1 MATLNREQR
10 RAAERELKR
19 QTARGGVPLATPEQR
34 VPHLFLA
41 YVQPGIVHEM
51 WMMSVL
57 GLISRSPGIYAI
69 RPAGVQSGPLLA
81 RARNLLV
88 QSFLET
94 DDEYLLFTDTD
105 MVFKFEDV
113 ELLVAAD
120 APIAGALYYSVAAGV
135 DSGPWC
141 TALVASSEDPDTY
154 VPLELPEPS
163 APENFQGTRPVDEP
177 LEPMEVAAV
186 GMGLTLIRRE
196 VIEALAPVKRLWPF
210 AETNED
216 RGYGEDVTFCLRAAE
231 AGFKSVVVPQ
241 ARVGHIK
248 EIVV

>member
-1 MATLNREQR
+1 MNREQR
-10 RAAERELKR
+10 RAAERAIKH
-19 QTARGGVPLATPEQR
+19 QTARGAVDLATVKQQ
-34 VPHLFLA
+34 VPKLFMA

-57 GLISRSPGIYAI
+57 GLIARSPGKYQI
-69 RPAGVQSGPLLA
+69 RPAGVQSGPLLS

-113 ELLVAAD
+113 NLLVEAD

-135 DSGPWC
+135 DDGPWC
-141 TALVASSEDPDTY
+141 TALVVSEEDPEQY
-154 VPLELPEPS
+154 VPLKLPEPD
-163 APENFQGTRPVDEP
+163 ADDYPTEP
-177 LEPMEVAAV
+177 IQVAAV
-186 GMGLTLIRRE
+186 GMGLTLIKRE
-196 VIEALAPVKRLWPF
+196 VIEALTPIKRLWPF
-210 AETNED
+210 AETHEE
-216 RGYGEDVTFCLRAAE
+216 RGYGEDLTFCLRAAE
-231 AGFKSVVVPQ
+231 YDYPSVVVPK